1 MTRDTI
7 SSALATIIFD
17 HLCSVLT
24 TGYSSRGPGIALPTF
39 ANRIVNR
46 YARLTVNG
54 SFGVWRKSDIF
65 DMSME
70 QFDESGKVTDRNQ
83 RVSSF
88 VCGIATSQS
97 SIESFNALT
106 KKMLDRKPKETIE
119 LMDFFGSFIAETV
132 KRDYEK
138 YGFSYS
144 CLPYGMGT
152 DSGRYK
158 STKHSESILLGM
170 TFLGYSSYTEFQYD
184 QRSYY
189 VTDVS
194 DTMIFYI
201 YCISY
206 LTSV

>member
-1 MTRDTI
+1 M
-7 SSALATIIFD
+7 
-17 HLCSVLT
+17 LT

-54 SFGVWRKSDIF
+54 SFGVWRNSDIF

-70 QFDESGKVTDRNQ
+70 QFNVESGKLVDRNQ
-83 RVSSF
+83 RISSF

-97 SIESFNALT
+97 SIEAFNSLT
-106 KKMLDRKPKETIE
+106 KKMLDRKPRETIE
-119 LMDFFGSFIAETV
+119 LMGFFASFIAETV
-132 KRDYEK
+132 KQDYEK

-152 DSGRYK
+152 GFDRNT
-158 STKHSESILLGM
+158 STKHSESIMLGM
-170 TFLGYSSYTEFQYD
+170 TFLGFSTYTEFQYD

-189 VTDVS
+189 
-194 DTMIFYI
+194 
-201 YCISY
+201 
-206 LTSV
+206 LTVK